1 MKRFL
6 LFSIASILGS
16 LSVEAQ
22 MYVSPTSYVYVN
34 DQFVFVNQDVNIGNT
49 GNIYLRNQSQL
60 LQGAPSSLNDG
71 AGELSVFQEGTTNNF
86 QYNYW
91 CSPVGRATG
100 GAGNTNFGIN
110 LLKRPSVDGDKITSS
125 NITITNGYDGSATNS
140 SLTVSN
146 RWIWKYIASNVYAL
160 NSGGWQY
167 VGSNFDVEPG
177 LGFTMK
183 GVSGTD
189 ATIADYAENGGAGIA
204 NNTGSAQRYDF
215 RGRPNN
221 GDMTA
226 LVSNAPGAYYLNLT
240 LVGNPYPSAINLNW
254 YLLEN
259 SGFAVD
265 YGTGAISAS
274 GTAQIDNTAYFWEHD
289 KSNNT
294 HNVGGYVGGY
304 GTYKPDPSNANVI
317 GTYASAP
324 MSTYDSSG
332 EWNNG
337 TPGSNIGTVVTNTY
351 KRMFAPIGQ
360 GFMVHGVVP
369 SGTVTMRNRYRTF
382 VKENTTNSQFERV
395 ANSNNQLAIENQYL
409 EDMPNVAGVDYTQF
423 PKASP
428 TPKIALHIKANEAA
442 IYENYIVFSGNTSDD
457 LDFFD
462 GKSPYTAVAKNA
474 SLMTNDR
481 AEKLT
486 IASLPFAV
494 EKTVPLY
501 LKCDELTTFKVKL
514 ANLNNFD
521 NDVYVHDIVNNTYF
535 NVRNGI
541 YEVTLPAGEYTSQY
555 EITFR
560 DANATLSE
568 DNDVVASS
576 FQVYQNNPQQL
587 LTVFN
592 TLGKDVVSLSLYDM
606 TGKNVISKEKLGTN
620 DRFEI
625 ATNAL
630 SDGVY
635 VVKVNTADNHSVEK
649 KVSIFK

>member
-34 DQFVFVNQDVNIGNT
+34 DQFVFVNQDVNIDNT

-71 AGELSVFQEGTTNNF
+71 AGKLSVFQEGTTNNF

-110 LLKRPSVDGDKITSS
+110 LLKRPSVNGDKITSS

-146 RWIWKYIASNVYAL
+146 RWIWKYVASNVYAL

-226 LVSNAPGAYYLNLT
+226 VVSDAPGAYYLNLT

-259 SGFAVD
+259 SGFAVN
-265 YGTGAISAS
+265 YATGAISVS

-289 KSNNT
+289 KTNNT

-304 GTYKPDPSNANVI
+304 GTYKPDPTNANVP

-324 MSTYDSSG
+324 MSTYDPSG

-337 TPGSNIGTVVTNTY
+337 ALGGNIGTVVTNAY
-351 KRMFAPIGQ
+351 RRMFSPVGQ

-369 SGTVTMRNRYRTF
+369 AGTVTMRNRYRTF
-382 VKENTTNSQFERV
+382 VKEGVANNSQFEKS
-395 ANSNNQLAIENQYL
+395 SNVNASVNQFQ
-409 EDMPNVAGVDYTQF
+409 EDFPNVAGIDYTQF
-423 PKASP
+423 PKVSA

-442 IYENYIVFSGNTSDD
+442 IYENYIVFSDNTSDD

-462 GKSPYTAVAKNA
+462 GKAPYTAVAKNA
-474 SLMTNDR
+474 SLMTNDKV
-481 AEKLT
+481 EKLS
-486 IASLPFAV
+486 IASLPFTL

-501 LKCDELTTFKVKL
+501 LKCDEVTTFKVKL

-535 NVRNGI
+535 NVRRNGI

-560 DANATLSE
+560 DANETLSE
-568 DNDVVASS
+568 DNNVVASS
-576 FQVYQNNPQQL
+576 FQVYQNNSQQL

-592 TLGKDVVSLSLYDM
+592 TLGKDVTSLSLYDM

-635 VVKVNTADNHSVEK
+635 VVKVSTADNHSVEK